1 VGKLQSHG
9 RIQELDVPAN
19 EVEHITKLLKSARV
33 IAVVGLTNTP
43 IRPSY
48 GVSHY
53 MQSQGYRIIP
63 VNPNITEWAGE
74 KAYPSLL
81 EVPEKIDIVNV
92 FRRSDAVPEVVEHAI
107 QVKAPAIWMQ
117 EGVVHHQAA
126 EKARQA
132 GIFIVM
138 DKCIL
143 KEHIKRQ

>member
-1 VGKLQSHG
+1 MS
-9 RIQELDVPAN
+9 AN
-19 EVEHITKLLKSARV
+19 EVEHITKLLKSAKV
-33 IAVVGLTNTP
+33 IAVVGLTDTP

-63 VNPNITEWAGE
+63 VNPNITEWEGE

-81 EVPEKIDIVNV
+81 EVLEKIDIVNV
-92 FRRSDAVPEVVEHAI
+92 FRRSDAVPEVVEQAI
-107 QVKAPAIWMQ
+107 QIKAPAVWMQ

-132 GIFIVM
+132 GIFVVM

-143 KEHIKRQ
+143 KEHMKRQ